1 MMTAR
6 ARLVWNMQFD
16 ATAGSGHSASL
27 DASVEDGGAN
37 LGFRPMELLLV
48 GLAGCTAMDVISILR
63 KKRQAVS
70 HYDVHVSGVRA
81 ETHPMVFTEITVEH
95 RLTGRDIAPEAVRRA
110 IELSESRYCG
120 AGAMLGKTARLT
132 HSFVIFVDDTP
143 PPSRREIGARS
154 EDDVRDPITVRGE

>member
-1 MMTAR
+1 MMTAA

-16 ATAGSGHSASL
+16 ATAGSGHSVAL
-27 DASVEDGGAN
+27 DASVGDGGAD

-63 KKRQAVS
+63 KKRQTVS
-70 HYDVHVSGVRA
+70 HYEVRVQGVRA
-81 ETHPMVFTEITVEH
+81 ETHPMLFTEISVEH
-95 RLTGRDIAPEAVRRA
+95 RLTGREIDPEAVRRA

-143 PPSRREIGARS
+143 QASWREIGARS
-154 EDDVRDPITVRGE
+154 ERDGKEAITLRGE